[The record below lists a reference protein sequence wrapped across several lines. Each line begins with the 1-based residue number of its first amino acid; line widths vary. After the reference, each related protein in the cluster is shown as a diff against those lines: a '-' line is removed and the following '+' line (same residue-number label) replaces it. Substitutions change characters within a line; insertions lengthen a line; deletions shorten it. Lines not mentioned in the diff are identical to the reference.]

1 EQVRKFI
8 KVFEERHHEHNE
20 NSSVSRHEKREELK
34 TKYATHHVVQQKKE
48 KLEELNAKYANQIAQ
63 VESDGIIIKN
73 KQLLIRLLEKTD
85 GQVDVVKQFLNE
97 RKEYRDK
104 YRNEAQ
110 DITTQETD
118 ETESTLRKRCKLS
131 IDDIDNLKRLR
142 SAGVHGNSMKVL
154 AIFHKCNESIEMAI
168 VRTQEERQRRLQS
181 R

>member
-1 EQVRKFI
+1 
-8 KVFEERHHEHNE
+8 
-20 NSSVSRHEKREELK
+20 
-34 TKYATHHVVQQKKE
+34 

-181 R
+181 RDEQKF